1 MATRYFKAND
11 RIAVCTMSSG
21 NRSKRIPG
29 LPSQSYLW
37 TEIDKKEFYRL
48 KRKIVNA
55 GNSQALDD
63 DEKRQVSYL
72 ANTSIEDMKSS
83 LNCMP
88 VHYGLPVLRT
98 VLRTAKR
105 RNEKTR
111 IRVIESE
118 IKKLQKGGA

>member
-11 RIAVCTMSSG
+11 RSAVCTMSSG
-21 NRSKRIPG
+21 NRNKRIPG

-63 DEKRQVSYL
+63 DEKRQVALL

-88 VHYGLPVLRT
+88 GHYGLSVLRA
-98 VLRTAKR
+98 VLKTAKR